1 MSNNTTQKTLGPLT
15 FEICNQIAGSLARLE
30 EIAAYSIQTAAHQAE
45 IRGLHEFLANTFI
58 NHGAEFL
65 GCWFTVRREYEPALK
80 AIAQVAY
87 RVRAILAP
95 PMPAAKDVEEP
106 SEDHSRSAAVAGP
119 APSNVIPLNAKQPV
133 NIDS

>member
-15 FEICNQIAGSLARLE
+15 FKECDQIAGSLARLE

-45 IRGLHEFLANTFI
+45 IRGLHEYLANTFI

-65 GCWFTVRREYEPALK
+65 GCWFTVRREYEPSLK
-80 AIAQVAY
+80 AVASIAY

-95 PMPAAKDVEEP
+95 PQAPAKDVEEP
-106 SEDHSRSAAVAGP
+106 ATDAT
-119 APSNVIPLNAKQPV
+119 PSNVIPLNAKQPV

>member
-1 MSNNTTQKTLGPLT
+1 MSNNKTQSQSAGPLT
-15 FEICNQIAGSLARLE
+15 FEIANSVAGALSRLE
-30 EIAAYSIQTAAHQAE
+30 ELAAYSVKLPAHDAE
-45 IRGLHEFLANTFI
+45 IRGTHEFLANTFI

-80 AIAQVAY
+80 AIAQVAF

-95 PMPAAKDVEEP
+95 PQVPAKDVEE
-106 SEDHSRSAAVAGP
+106 DTTP
-119 APSNVIPLNAKQPV
+119 ANIVQLNAKQPV